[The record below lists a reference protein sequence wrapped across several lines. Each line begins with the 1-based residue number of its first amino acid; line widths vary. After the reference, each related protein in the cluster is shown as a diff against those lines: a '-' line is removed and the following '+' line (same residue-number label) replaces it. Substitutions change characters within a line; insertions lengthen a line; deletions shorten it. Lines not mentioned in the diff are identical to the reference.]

1 MRVPLLNFEG
11 VPGPKNP
18 GPGFLVPL
26 LNHVIILIIRELLEL
41 ITRDNFIILKT
52 YTFVYRK

>member
-11 VPGPKNP
+11 VPSPKNP

-52 YTFVYRK
+52 YTFVY